1 MTKVVLALDNGCG
14 YDDYQDLCY
23 IQVDEEYVD
32 KVKELAEEQ
41 VNKHRKLWKEY
52 YKQKPSRYS
61 DELRHYNNKPIE
73 LFQEAL
79 SNAGIY
85 AEFFIPSEWISI
97 QTY

>member
-14 YDDYQDLCY
+14 YDDYRDLCY
-23 IQVDEEYVD
+23 IQINSEDVE
-32 KVKELAEEQ
+32 KVKELANEQ
-41 VNKHRKLWKEY
+41 VDKHRKLEKKYFVYGTVNEEL
-52 YKQKPSRYS
+52 KRYRN
-61 DELRHYNNKPIE
+61 EPEE

-85 AEFFIPSEWISI
+85 AEFFIPSEWVSI

>member
-1 MTKVVLALDNGCG
+1 MTKVTIALDNGCG
-14 YDDYQDLCY
+14 YDDYRDLCY
-23 IQVDEEYVD
+23 IQVDEEYVE

-41 VNKHRKLWKEY
+41 VDKHRY

-61 DELRHYNNKPIE
+61 DELRRYNNKPIE
-73 LFQEAL
+73 LFQETL

>member
-14 YDDYQDLCY
+14 YDDYRDLCY
-23 IQVDEEYVD
+23 IQINSEDVE
-32 KVKELAEEQ
+32 KVNELAEEQ
-41 VNKHRKLWKEY
+41 VDKHRY

-61 DELRHYNNKPIE
+61 DELRRYNNKPIE

-79 SNAGIY
+79 FNAGIY
-85 AEFFIPSEWISI
+85 AEFFIPDEYISI